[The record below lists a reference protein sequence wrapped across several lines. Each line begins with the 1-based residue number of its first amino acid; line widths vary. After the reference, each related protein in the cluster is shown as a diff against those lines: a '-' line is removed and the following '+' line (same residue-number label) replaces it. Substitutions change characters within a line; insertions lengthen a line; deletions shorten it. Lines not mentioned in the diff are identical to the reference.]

1 MITQQCIIAFQKN
14 QNSTYNV
21 NFYLSPDV
29 KEPKVLKSDKSW
41 KEEMVMSQTGT
52 CTYDRLLHDCEVQR
66 KEAIRAVSN
75 NMLRKMAAKRTEV
88 MRKFWHEQELEYE
101 KKAQERCDLEMKIL
115 EEWAADDEIAK
126 IEQEKLDQKN
136 KAHLDRMRNLLE
148 KQLEHTKLL
157 ETLNSCYSHICED
170 YQIITTVVCSD
181 EAIGIPIFQEFE
193 PTFSHI
199 LTLINNVMENCRNG
213 IISINEVNLAKSL
226 ESDMSETRHKLTEK
240 IQNALNTNTKNIE
253 VSRPIATKEIIPQVE
268 ENIQQNIP
276 NPTKEPAKSNEY
288 CSKKSLEKYC
298 ELLEYLNNYEQN
310 YKSLLEDPNLK
321 KYRFDC
327 QKAVNTPVNAIS
339 PLSGSHVK
347 DKFQKLSDLL
357 NGNKVLIGDAYISAA
372 QHPQGKAYCTD
383 LLARKIVKQG
393 ELLVSSHPEAAFPIA
408 SVAVALWACFPE
420 FGKLLC
426 AHFYKNCPYL
436 IPMMMPQVEGQSDVD
451 FYKSRGY
458 KYNNE
463 GVIEKQDQF
472 LKRISGI
479 FKLFAAIWITKMPRC
494 IDAQHPQNLS
504 HAWRWFAAFV
514 NLSSEIDISATLL
527 CDFLTICGA
536 DFSKYYKKQFLK
548 VLRYL
553 VADYLEELGRIDNGG
568 PKTRLDVFIQ
578 SYESNGR
585 IAQPVGLLSENFW

>member
-1 MITQQCIIAFQKN
+1 
-14 QNSTYNV
+14 
-21 NFYLSPDV
+21 
-29 KEPKVLKSDKSW
+29 
-41 KEEMVMSQTGT
+41 MVMSQTGA

-66 KEAIRAVSN
+66 KEAVKAVSD

-101 KKAQERCDLEMKIL
+101 KKAQERCDLEMRIL

-148 KQLEHTKLL
+148 KQLERTKLV
-157 ETLNSCYSHICED
+157 EVFNSCYSQICED
-170 YQIITTVVCSD
+170 YQKITSIVCTD
-181 EAIGIPIFQEFE
+181 NTIGIQIYQEFE
-193 PTFSHI
+193 PTVSHI
-199 LTLINNVMENCRNG
+199 LISVNNVIENCRNG
-213 IISINEVNLAKSL
+213 NISVNEINLARSL
-226 ESDMSETRHKLTEK
+226 ESDMSETKRKLTDK
-240 IQNALNTNTKNIE
+240 IQSALNANVKNID
-253 VSRPIATKEIIPQVE
+253 IAKNKLIPPKEILTPIE
-268 ENIQQNIP
+268 ENIPLNTSSTIKDS
-276 NPTKEPAKSNEY
+276 TKTVEY

-339 PLSGSHVK
+339 PLNGSHIK

-408 SVAVALWACFPE
+408 SVAIALWAYFPE

-436 IPMMMPQVEGQSDVD
+436 IPMMMPQVAGQTDED

-458 KYNNE
+458 KYNSE
-463 GVIEKQDQF
+463 GAIEKQDQF

-494 IDAQHPQNLS
+494 IDAPHPQNLS
-504 HAWRWFAAFV
+504 HAWRWFAAFS
-514 NLSSEIDISATLL
+514 NLGSEIDISATLL

-536 DFSKYYKKQFLK
+536 DFSRYYKKQFVK
-548 VLRYL
+548 VLKYL
-553 VADYLEELGRIDNGG
+553 VSDYLEELGRIDNGG

-578 SYESNGR
+578 NYESSGR
-585 IAQPVGLLSENFW
+585 IPQPVGLLSENFW